1 MSARG
6 GAAQEVGE
14 RNRDGKACDWITAH
28 LIGTATACAALG
40 TSTLVVRLIV
50 KAPAEF
56 YMALLWAVP
65 LFAAVWTVSALVLFA
80 VTGVLLAALWLTE
93 PLDGRR

>member
-1 MSARG
+1 
-6 GAAQEVGE
+6 
-14 RNRDGKACDWITAH
+14 
-28 LIGTATACAALG
+28 
-40 TSTLVVRLIV
+40 
-50 KAPAEF
+50 
-56 YMALLWAVP
+56 MALLWAVP